1 VCAGKGVDMAKPERV
16 WKSLAQQRK
25 DIGNGLNPR
34 PLPRPFKDASF
45 YDLKKNFNQKKQDF
59 LEFLSVLNYEL
70 EHRKRPF
77 AIALREEV
85 RLEIKRLGG
94 SDE

>member
-1 VCAGKGVDMAKPERV
+1 VVCAGKGVDMA

-25 DIGNGLNPR
+25 ESGNGLKPQPR
-34 PLPRPFKDASF
+34 TRPFKDASF
-45 YDLKKNFNQKKQDF
+45 YELKKHFKQKKQDF
-59 LEFLSVLNYEL
+59 LEFLFVLNYEL

-85 RLEIKRLGG
+85 RQEIKRLGG